1 MAAHGSGLSPRSQS
15 GDCDAA
21 SFRATSAPVF
31 EDLIR
36 IWFEFVRDWSY
47 LGVFLLM
54 AAESSILPVPSEV
67 VMPPAAYWASQG
79 LMNFWGVVL
88 AGTLGSW
95 FGSAVSYWLAWWLG
109 RPLVMRYGKYLLMPP
124 AKVDLAEAW
133 AQQNGMVGVFI
144 ARLLP
149 VVRHLISIPA
159 GILRMRFVPFS
170 IMTTV
175 GAGLWC
181 FILAWW
187 GEQVLGDQPKLIE
200 EPGAMVALMKAKMMW
215 FVGAILVLAVL
226 FYVATRRRRPASP
239 PA

>member
-1 MAAHGSGLSPRSQS
+1 MHYWLQ
-15 GDCDAA
+15 
-21 SFRATSAPVF
+21 V
-31 EDLIR
+31 
-36 IWFEFVRDWSY
+36 WFEFVRDWDY

-79 LMNFWGVVL
+79 HMSFWGVVL

-95 FGSAVSYWLAWWLG
+95 FGSAISYWLARWIG

-124 AKVDLAEAW
+124 TKLLLAEGW
-133 AQQNGMVGVFI
+133 AQRNGLKGVFV

-159 GILRMRFVPFS
+159 GILRLPFLSFS
-170 IMTTV
+170 IVTTA

-181 FILAWW
+181 FLLAWW
-187 GEQVLGDQPKLIE
+187 GEQVLGDRPNLIKDPE
-200 EPGAMVALMKAKMMW
+200 AMVRVMKDRMLW
-215 FVGAILVLAVL
+215 FVGAIVVLAVL
-226 FYVATRRRRPASP
+226 FFIATRQRKVKDQTSTV
-239 PA
+239 

>member
-1 MAAHGSGLSPRSQS
+1 MEH
-15 GDCDAA
+15 
-21 SFRATSAPVF
+21 
-31 EDLIR
+31 LIQV
-36 IWFEFVRDWSY
+36 WFEFVREWHY
-47 LGVFLLM
+47 TGVFLLM

-79 LMNFWGVVL
+79 HMNFWGVVL
-88 AGTLGSW
+88 AGTGGSW
-95 FGSAVSYWLAWWLG
+95 FGSAISYWLAQWIG
-109 RPLVMRYGKYLLMPP
+109 RPLVMRYGKYLLMSP
-124 AKVDLAEAW
+124 AKVELAERW
-133 AQQNGMVGVFI
+133 AQQNGLMGVFV

-159 GILRMRFVPFS
+159 GILRMKFVPFS
-170 IMTTV
+170 IVTTV

-200 EPGAMVALMKAKMMW
+200 TPGAMIAVMKAKMIW

-226 FYVATRRRRPASP
+226 FFVATRRRKPAASGSSP
-239 PA
+239 ANQ